1 MIELALEKKTE
12 VAADVGKATES
23 IINDMAELFGN
34 FLPQISL
41 DEFAQRASDA
51 IDSKIKPVIQDGNAF
66 IDGRYNLT
74 LLDKKSFRSSFAIY
88 FKKPNGEF
96 MEMSGESK
104 VFSINRL
111 TLEGQEE
118 LRTKKEISYEVH
130 EPNKPTTPVG
140 SASAATSNVS
150 VKL

>member
-1 MIELALEKKTE
+1 LEKKTE

-23 IINDMAELFGN
+23 IINDMAEMFGN

-51 IDSKIKPVIQDGNAF
+51 IDNKIKPVIQDDNAF
-66 IDGRYNLT
+66 IDGRYKLT

-118 LRTKKEISYEVH
+118 LRAKKEISYEVH
-130 EPNKPTTPVG
+130 EPNKTTTPA
-140 SASAATSNVS
+140 ASAATSNVS

>member
-1 MIELALEKKTE
+1 MALEKKTE

-23 IINDMAELFGN
+23 IINDMAEMFGN
-34 FLPQISL
+34 ILPQISL
-41 DEFAQRASDA
+41 DEFAKRASDA
-51 IDSKIKPVIQDGNAF
+51 IDDKIKPVIQDGNAF
-66 IDGRYNLT
+66 IDGRYKLT

-111 TLEGQEE
+111 TPEGQEE
-118 LRTKKEISYEVH
+118 LCGKKEISYEVH
-130 EPNKPTTPVG
+130 EPEKTMPQTPADNK
-140 SASAATSNVS
+140 S
-150 VKL
+150 VKTS

>member
-1 MIELALEKKTE
+1 MIDLALEKKTE
-12 VAADVGKATES
+12 VAADTSKATES
-23 IINDMAELFGN
+23 IINDMAEMFRN
-34 FLPQISL
+34 ILPQISL
-41 DEFAQRASDA
+41 DEFAQRSSDA
-51 IDSKIKPVIQDGNAF
+51 IDSTIKPVIQDGNAF
-66 IDGRYNLT
+66 IDGRYKLT
-74 LLDKKSFRSSFAIY
+74 LLDKKSFRSSFEIY

-118 LRTKKEISYEVH
+118 LRAKKEISYEVH
-130 EPNKPTTPVG
+130 EPAG